1 MICNLLY
8 IILLFIIIKQY
19 RLITIMKSSRV
30 RANIY
35 NRFSLLRDN
44 LRYKINYYFSCFTKK
59 AHLDDDDDIES
70 ETIILEYGNY

>member
-1 MICNLLY
+1 
-8 IILLFIIIKQY
+8 
-19 RLITIMKSSRV
+19 MKSSSRI

-35 NRFSLLRDN
+35 NRLFSLRDK

-59 AHLDDDDDIES
+59 SHLDEDDIES

>member
-1 MICNLLY
+1 
-8 IILLFIIIKQY
+8 
-19 RLITIMKSSRV
+19 MKSSTRI

-44 LRYKINYYFSCFTKK
+44 LQYKINYYFSCFTKK
-59 AHLDDDDDIES
+59 SHLDEDDIES